1 MHVFYWLYRDF
12 TYCPMLQELLKLLSP
27 SLQTLVPRPPST
39 VCIVGTG
46 VQARGHIQALKEC
59 YPDCRVNLWGRNRER
74 ADKCASDVGEDNV
87 VVCDSLGDAVRE
99 ADVVVTV
106 TMPKPY
112 TPVLFGKYCKPGS
125 VICSKLLCYL
135 YKE

>member
-1 MHVFYWLYRDF
+1 MIILPLCFESPCSNSNF
-12 TYCPMLQELLKLLSP
+12 P

-46 VQARGHIQALKEC
+46 VQARGHIQALTEC

-74 ADKCASDVGEDNV
+74 ADKCASDVDKDNV
-87 VVCDSLGDAVRE
+87 VVCDLLEEAVRD

-112 TPVLFGKYCKPGS
+112 TPVLCGKYCKPGS
-125 VICSKLLCYL
+125 VICSMLICIYTKKFGRDY
-135 YKE
+135 